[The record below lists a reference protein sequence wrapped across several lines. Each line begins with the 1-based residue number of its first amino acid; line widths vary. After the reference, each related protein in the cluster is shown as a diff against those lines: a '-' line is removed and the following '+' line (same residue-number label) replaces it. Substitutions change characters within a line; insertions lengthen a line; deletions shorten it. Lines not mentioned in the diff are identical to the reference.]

1 MALSL
6 NMTRTY
12 RLFLLTNTILLLIY
26 SIVSCEQKSINKS
39 LSLNQILEKQ
49 KGIKAIKKIYLSKN
63 IILTQSFFGDGTP
76 NIIKLFRWKNNQYTC
91 LDSMTFY
98 FQDDLLKPDTIHLD
112 QTYNCFITNSGHSG
126 TGIYG
131 ESIHFL
137 IIKNNRIIQLFDQL
151 KYLSIVDPES
161 LPKTTFTVSTE
172 ILEFHKEEIKLKA
185 TIIQGEIQDDESGK
199 EVENSRETDT
209 IEYRINPK
217 KSIYIYHNSKL
228 PTYKE
233 RWKNGHFI

>member
-1 MALSL
+1 MRIFRIILVLASTTIYLGMNSCCANKISIENQENDQPL
-6 NMTRTY
+6 INTY
-12 RLFLLTNTILLLIY
+12 
-26 SIVSCEQKSINKS
+26 
-39 LSLNQILEKQ
+39 LEPAAKTQ
-49 KGIKAIKKIYLSKN
+49 KKIN
-63 IILTQSFFGDGTP
+63 VDHQTFIIQSFFGDGMP
-76 NIIKLFRWKNNQYTC
+76 NSLKLFRRENNQYTC

-98 FQDDLLKPDTIHLD
+98 FHDEILKPDTIHFD
-112 QTYNCFITNSGHSG
+112 QTCNCFITDSEHSG
-126 TGIYG
+126 TGVYG